1 MFRRDFLRYF
11 ALTPFL
17 FSSDLVVENTKKLL
31 SSLEN
36 NSDKDATSWYIFDHI
51 IAHAKAAGIA
61 KLSIG
66 ERLGKV
72 GMLMLGTPYVGGTLE
87 GDQEVCRIDLT
98 GLDCV
103 TFFENVLGIARIMR
117 KGDVKFQDLTDEIV
131 RTRYRDGKLDGYTS
145 RLHYT
150 ADWIANNVEK
160 GIVKNITQE
169 LGGVE
174 FPINVSFM
182 SNHPQYYPPL
192 VSDSTLI
199 PKIAKYEQV
208 VNSQKHYYIPS
219 ENVKAIQPKLQT
231 GDIIAVATNKEG
243 LDYAHTGI
251 ALRDERGNLRFL
263 HASLTR
269 KRVFLDKTIATYLK
283 TVPTHIGITVA
294 RPLEVNG

>member
-1 MFRRDFLRYF
+1 MFRRDFLRFF
-11 ALTPFL
+11 ALTPLL
-17 FSSDLVVENTKKLL
+17 FSSDLVIEQTKKLL
-31 SSLEN
+31 SSVEN
-36 NSDKDATSWYIFDHI
+36 NSDKEATSWYIFDHI

-61 KLSIG
+61 KLPIG
-66 ERLGKV
+66 ERMGKV

-87 GDQEVCRIDLT
+87 GEPESCKIDLT

-103 TFFENVLGIARIMR
+103 TFFENVLGIARVMR
-117 KGDVKFQDLTDEIV
+117 KGDAKFQDLTAEIA
-131 RTRYRDGKLDGYTS
+131 RTRYRDGKIDGYTS

-160 GIVKNITQE
+160 GIVKNITRE

-174 FPINVSFM
+174 FPLKVSFM
-182 SNHPQYYPPL
+182 SEHPQYYPPL
-192 VSDSTLI
+192 VSDSTLV
-199 PKIAKYEQV
+199 PEIAQREQA
-208 VNSQKHYYIPS
+208 VNSLKHYYIPS
-219 ENVKAIQPKLQT
+219 ANVKAIQPQLQT
-231 GDIIAVATNKEG
+231 GDIIAVATSKEG

-283 TVPTHIGITVA
+283 TVPTHIGITVV
-294 RPLEVNG
+294 RPLENN